1 MQSREIDSEIKELM
15 EKDKL
20 KMWDNFCSRC
30 HNTEEVACE
39 FCEYEG
45 KGEPSEFQTFQD
57 SLDLLNLEEGKIFCG
72 DNPRCFEVDPN
83 D

>member
-1 MQSREIDSEIKELM
+1 MQSRDLDKEIKELM
-15 EKDKL
+15 EKDKQ

-57 SLDLLNLEEGKIFCG
+57 SLDFLSLDEERIFCAQG
-72 DNPRCFEVDPN
+72 VGYESISCEP
-83 D
+83 